1 MSEKQSKRRT
11 LQENA
16 RTDALEEPD
25 ESEGDDEGYGLLKGE
40 QQEIERRTAPRA
52 VVLHEAIRAEGELEL
67 ERPYGALF
75 WSGLAAGL
83 SMGFS
88 LVGQGLLAEDLPGK
102 QWEPLVASFGYTLGF
117 VVVVLGRQQL
127 FTENTLTPV
136 LSLLHKRDART
147 LRRVAALW
155 AIVLVSNVIGGAI
168 FALIAAKSG
177 VFDAGQHQAFE
188 ALALHAVE
196 PGPGTLLVK
205 AVFAGWLI
213 ALMVWLLPFSESNRL
228 HTVILMTYFVALGSF
243 SHIIAGSIEVMYG
256 AWRGVIAWHE
266 FALDYFWPV
275 LLGNIFGGLALV
287 TALNHGQVASGTD
300 SGSV

>member
-1 MSEKQSKRRT
+1 MDEKQSDRRT
-11 LQENA
+11 AQE
-16 RTDALEEPD
+16 DALDEPD
-25 ESEGDDEGYGLLKGE
+25 GPEGEDEGYGLLKGE

-88 LVGQGLLAEDLPGK
+88 LVGQGLLARGLPDK
-102 QWEPLVASFGYTLGF
+102 EWEPLIASFGYSLGF

-136 LSLLHKRDART
+136 LSLLHRRDGRT

-155 AIVLVSNVIGGAI
+155 TVVLVSNVLGGAI
-168 FALIAAKSG
+168 FALIAAESG
-177 VFDAGQHQAFE
+177 VFDAGQHEVFE
-188 ALALHAVE
+188 SLALHAVE
-196 PGPGTLLVK
+196 PGPGALLVK

-213 ALMVWLLPFSESNRL
+213 ALMVWLLPFSEANRL
-228 HTVILMTYFVALGSF
+228 HTVVLMTYLVALGSF
-243 SHIIAGSIEVMYG
+243 SHIIAGSIEVMNG
-256 AWRGVIAWHE
+256 MWRGVIAWHE

-275 LLGNIFGGLALV
+275 LIGNIFGGLALV